1 MINAVT
7 EQFSRFVNFA
17 QDRFDAGKTKA
28 IEKKSF
34 VPSKIQTPMSF
45 ASAITGILLDNF
57 EDVQK
62 TLGNG
67 SLALGMNASDIARNE
82 LHANVGVFDVT
93 GIVNAIKNDAKNQGG
108 EKDYKVDIG
117 V

>member
-1 MINAVT
+1 MKKNLPGMAVSNLKL
-7 EQFSRFVNFA
+7 FL
-17 QDRFDAGKTKA
+17 GTKYTNL
-28 IEKKSF
+28 ES
-34 VPSKIQTPMSF
+34 T
-45 ASAITGILLDNF
+45 ITGILLDNF

-93 GIVNAIKNDAKNQGG
+93 GIVNAIKDDAKNQGG

-117 V
+117 P

>member
-1 MINAVT
+1 M
-7 EQFSRFVNFA
+7 
-17 QDRFDAGKTKA
+17 
-28 IEKKSF
+28 
-34 VPSKIQTPMSF
+34 PSKIQTPMSF